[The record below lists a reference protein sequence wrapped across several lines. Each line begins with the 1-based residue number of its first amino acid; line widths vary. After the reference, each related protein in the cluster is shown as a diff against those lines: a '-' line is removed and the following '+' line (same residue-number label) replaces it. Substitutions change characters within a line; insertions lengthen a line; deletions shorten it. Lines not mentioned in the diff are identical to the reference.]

1 MNFSFAENSLQNSR
15 MPEVQKLV
23 KVMDE
28 KGKENLNA
36 EGLRL
41 YLDSCCSEIM
51 RIKQIKPD
59 LHRQ

>member
-1 MNFSFAENSLQNSR
+1 